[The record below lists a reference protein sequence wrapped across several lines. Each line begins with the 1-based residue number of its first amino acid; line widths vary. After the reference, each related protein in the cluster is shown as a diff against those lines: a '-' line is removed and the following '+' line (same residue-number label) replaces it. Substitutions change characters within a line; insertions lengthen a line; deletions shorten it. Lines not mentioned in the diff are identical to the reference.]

1 MTLPIHQKVEATKG
15 ADLHLAPYTTQ
26 AVLSDGGVYDN
37 LGLETTKRFKTLLVS
52 DAGLKIAPEPDPH
65 HDWVRHSLRILDTI
79 DNQVR
84 SLRKRTLIDSY
95 KRGDHTG
102 TFWGI
107 RTDFADYKLATDP
120 LKCLTREPE
129 PLAKIPTRLEKMPRD
144 VQNRLMNWGYA
155 ICDAA
160 LRAHVGAPLQ
170 KKLGIQITDTDKF
183 PFPGGY

>member
-1 MTLPIHQKVEATKG
+1 MASATVEARPMEDFDMS
-15 ADLHLAPYTTQ
+15 DLPNPEDD
-26 AVLSDGGVYDN
+26 VP
-37 LGLETTKRFKTLLVS
+37 
-52 DAGLKIAPEPDPH
+52 AGSSI
-65 HDWVRHSLRILDTI
+65 
-79 DNQVR
+79 R
-84 SLRKRTLIDSY
+84 SIIRSAAFAN
-95 KRGDHTG
+95 HTG
-102 TFWGI
+102 TYWGI

-120 LKCLTREPE
+120 LKCLTRESA

-160 LRAHVGAPLQ
+160 LRAHVDAPLR